1 MKKNLLYVFALMA
14 SVMIFTGCSDD
25 DDNSWKELPQG
36 TITAD
41 KVELQLNGTST
52 TGTVEFKATSL
63 QSAEVGL
70 KNVIDGY
77 SDVKV
82 DVTMEK
88 QGNGSFKLSGTK
100 EIDTKPVVATRAA
113 AFLTIKIDGDITS
126 DGKLTM
132 NISTTGA
139 GLFIGTY
146 SGNTLVLSY
155 GDNVLIGK
163 EVVFDATDGDNVSL
177 LLKDVIPG
185 EKETILTGASIN
197 ANGFSG
203 TTKSTNATVEYT
215 GTLENKVLTLKLN
228 VKMNDPKGWAKTYAL
243 GEYTVG
249 TLDMDGSPVS
259 DAVLTSSLYSN
270 WGIEDS
276 YYSSFFPMVL
286 RTIGG
291 LILPQ
296 VLQTITLEADGN
308 VSAKYSSSSIT
319 FDPSWAMGLIFGG
332 GAPSPDIL
340 NNLIPTEGW
349 QQSPKHLAYW
359 YAKNEKLYLKLN
371 VPVIVSQALGA
382 NNAETLTPIITQ
394 VLSGDAATVKGL
406 ISSLLKVDVSSISDE
421 TFAMLLDWINNG
433 IPLNVKIADNGHTYM
448 YLDKTAFDPIM
459 VDNEYA
465 SDSSDF
471 GAGSDLVKLWLILV
485 QANVIPKD
493 AQAAIMLL
501 LGIPQNWPSTTAF
514 DLGLDLMV
522 K

>member
-1 MKKNLLYVFALMA
+1 MKKNLLYVLALMA
-14 SVMIFTGCSDD
+14 SVMFFTGCSDD

-36 TITAD
+36 PITAD
-41 KVELQLNGTST
+41 KVELQLNGIST

-88 QGNGSFKLSGTK
+88 QSDGSFKLSGTK

-113 AFLTIKIDGDITS
+113 AFLTVRIDGDITS

-146 SGNTLVLSY
+146 SDNTLVLSY
-155 GDNVLIGK
+155 GDNILTGK

-228 VKMNDPKGWAKTYAL
+228 VKMNDPKGWAKTYRVA
-243 GEYTVG
+243 EYTTGELTYNDYTNPNAVIAGAGYVNYVG
-249 TLDMDGSPVS
+249 VAEGMDFG
-259 DAVLTSSLYSN
+259 TSYGAMFR
-270 WGIEDS
+270 GI
-276 YYSSFFPMVL
+276 L
-286 RTIGG
+286 GI
-291 LILPQ
+291 LLPQ
-296 VLQTITLEADGN
+296 VLQSVTLGADGN
-308 VSAKYSSSSIT
+308 VIASYNS
-319 FDPSWAMGLIFGG
+319 
-332 GAPSPDIL
+332 GAIQFKSEWVFAAPTADVMKQI
-340 NNLIPTEGW
+340 IPTQGW
-349 QQSPKHLAYW
+349 TQSPENLALW
-359 YAKNEKLYLKLN
+359 FAKDDKLYLKLN
-371 VPVIVSQALGA
+371 VPAIISQALGA
-382 NNAETLTPIITQ
+382 NADAVAPLISQILN
-394 VLSGDAATVKGL
+394 GDAATIKGL
-406 ISSLLKVDVSSISDE
+406 ISSLLKIDVSSVSDE
-421 TFAMLLDWINNG
+421 TFTVVLDWINNG
-433 IPLNVKIADNGHTYM
+433 IPLSVKVADGQTYL
-448 YLDKTAFDPIM
+448 YLDKLAFEPLM
-459 VDNEYA
+459 VSRDTGEVDGWGDA
-465 SDSSDF
+465 VVKSDI
-471 GAGSDLVKLWLILV
+471 LILWDALSNSGV
-485 QANVIPKD
+485 LPSEASLASMLIAPISSFWNV
-493 AQAAIMLL
+493 
-501 LGIPQNWPSTTAF
+501 TEAF
-514 DLGLDLMV
+514 ELGLDLQEV